1 MQLWETRMDKD
12 GQGWMA
18 AELLVSVTLVLC
30 LGVGVECGQKK
41 SALRHTSHV
50 LVTATKVPD
59 LWAVLKLDVP

>member
-1 MQLWETRMDKD
+1 MDKD

-30 LGVGVECGQKK
+30 LGVGVEMCGVWAKK